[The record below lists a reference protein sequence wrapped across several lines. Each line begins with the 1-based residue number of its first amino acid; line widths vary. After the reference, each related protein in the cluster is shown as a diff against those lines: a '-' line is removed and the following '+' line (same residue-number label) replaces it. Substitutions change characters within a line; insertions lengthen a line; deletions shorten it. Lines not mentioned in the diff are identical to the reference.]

1 MRSED
6 GAAAVEMAVVFSV
19 LIMIVFG
26 IIEFG
31 RAYHAQVTLTH
42 ATREGVRTLAVSGD
56 PQAAIDATYAAATTL
71 QTAELAVDA
80 STCDPGQPSQV
91 QATYP
96 VEISIPF
103 VGERTLVLSAKAV
116 MRCGG

>member
-1 MRSED
+1 MRRED
-6 GAAAVEMAVVFSV
+6 GAAAVEMAVVLSV
-19 LIMIVFG
+19 LVMIVFG

-42 ATREGVRTLAVSGD
+42 ATREGVRTLAISGD
-56 PQAAIDATYAAATTL
+56 QQKAIDATYAAATTL
-71 QTAELAVDA
+71 QTEGLSVSA
-80 STCDPGQPSQV
+80 SSCNPGEPSQV

-103 VGERTLVLSAKAV
+103 IGDRTLVLSAQAV